1 MGPANEQQWKASAA
15 GMHFGA
21 LLVSFQRFAL
31 PPAGV
36 VESAPSS
43 LGALPVARMPEPD
56 CFLLPV
62 ADDEAFWIGVIFPAA
77 TEMGALVLESFSPEG
92 ERTLMATVEPSRNAI
107 IAGIVQPDGKIR
119 TFCRRS
125 VAEFW
130 VRVDRRS
137 ARICL
142 TDYESYSLRTGEPAP
157 MALDPSSGFG
167 GWRLP

>member
-1 MGPANEQQWKASAA
+1 MAPENERQWKASVA
-15 GMHFGA
+15 GLHFGA

-36 VESAPSS
+36 VEGAPSS
-43 LGALPVARMPEPD
+43 LGALPVASASD

-77 TEMGALVLESFSPEG
+77 TEIGALVLEVFSPDG
-92 ERTLMATVEPSRNAI
+92 ERTLRATVEPSRNAV
-107 IAGIVQPDGKIR
+107 IAGMVQPDGRTR

-125 VAEFW
+125 VAEFR
-130 VRVDRRS
+130 VRVGHRS
-137 ARICL
+137 ARVCL
-142 TDYESYSLRTGEPAP
+142 TDYASYSIRTGEPAP
-157 MALDPSSGFG
+157 LPLDPSSGFG